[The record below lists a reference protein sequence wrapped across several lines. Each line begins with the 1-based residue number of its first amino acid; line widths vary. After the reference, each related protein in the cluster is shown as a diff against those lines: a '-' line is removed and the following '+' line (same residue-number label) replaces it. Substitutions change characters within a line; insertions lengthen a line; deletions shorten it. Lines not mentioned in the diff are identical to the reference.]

1 MVHRHSDGAL
11 ASIWTA
17 TNVNDHDEESISFGS
32 PYSNAGELSLVHGDL
47 ANNSEYSQNL
57 HLRIEVLLLEFG
69 NDPAGEFEAEAWP
82 PTSATV
88 MPGLFKLIYDHGYE
102 EQGTLDGCR
111 LLHALAA
118 APIPWQL

>member
-17 TNVNDHDEESISFGS
+17 TNVNEDDEESISFGS

-47 ANNSEYSQNL
+47 ANNSEYSENL
-57 HLRIEVLLLEFG
+57 HLRIEVLLDLKLS
-69 NDPAGEFEAEAWP
+69 EAKAWP

-88 MPGLFKLIYDHGYE
+88 MPGLFKFIYDYGYE
-102 EQGTLDGCR
+102 ERGTLDGCR

>member
-17 TNVNDHDEESISFGS
+17 TNVNEDDEESISFGS

-47 ANNSEYSQNL
+47 ANNSEYSENL
-57 HLRIEVLLLEFG
+57 HLRIEVLLDLKLS
-69 NDPAGEFEAEAWP
+69 EAKAWP

-88 MPGLFKLIYDHGYE
+88 MPGLFKFIERNYYHGYE
-102 EQGTLDGCR
+102 EEGTLDGST
-111 LLHALAA
+111 LLHALTA

>member
-17 TNVNDHDEESISFGS
+17 TNEDEDDEESISFGR

-47 ANNSEYSQNL
+47 APLLKTSQNL

-69 NDPAGEFEAEAWP
+69 NDPAGKFEAKAWP

-88 MPGLFKLIYDHGYE
+88 MPGLFKFIYDYGYE
-102 EQGTLDGCR
+102 ERGTLDGST